1 MCLRAT
7 CIIAL
12 VIGFGTLTAVWLPLR
27 AQSPEAPEADSR
39 DSRESEE
46 TTRLIGAELPNWKI
60 WIGPE
65 RTVELKLE
73 PKSVLKWANP
83 GMGRVHGGVYV
94 WTANGRPEVVMA
106 LFKVWDPQW
115 GFQAEMHSLSQD
127 EITVDRGGKIVWQP
141 NQAGVV
147 WKDMPDSPEPRTTP
161 TRRLQQIR
169 ALAKDFT
176 ATMIDYRRNE
186 LGERQELRLLP
197 QPIFRYQSTNPDV
210 LDGTLFTFVFGTDPE
225 IFLLI
230 EAHREHGAPRWK
242 YALARMNFDSLTVFY
257 NEREVWR
264 AERIKNEN
272 RFHEPYILFNVP
284 ETARVTPA
292 TR

>member
-1 MCLRAT
+1 MRIRVGY
-7 CIIAL
+7 IIAL
-12 VIGFGTLTAVWLPLR
+12 VIGFGTLTAFWLPLR
-27 AQSPEAPEADSR
+27 AESPEGREADSR
-39 DSRESEE
+39 DSRESGE
-46 TTRLIGAELPNWKI
+46 TMRLIGAELPNWKI
-60 WIGPE
+60 WIGPD
-65 RTVELKLE
+65 RDVELKLE

-83 GMGRVHGGVYV
+83 GMGRVHGGVYL

-127 EITVDRGGKIVWQP
+127 EITVDRDAKIVWQP
-141 NQAGVV
+141 NQPGIVL
-147 WKDMPDSPEPRTTP
+147 KDVPGSPEPDTTP
-161 TRRLQQIR
+161 TRRLQQMR

-176 ATMIDYRRNE
+176 ATVIDYRRNE
-186 LGERQELRLLP
+186 LGERQQLRLLP
-197 QPIFRYQSTNPDV
+197 QPVFRYQSTNPDV

-230 EAHREHGAPRWK
+230 EAHRENGALRWK
-242 YALARMNFDSLTVFY
+242 YALARMNFDLLTALY
-257 NEREVWR
+257 KEREVWR

-284 ETARVTPA
+284 EAARVTPG
-292 TR
+292 RK